1 MPVGEISLATPT
13 ENYLLR
19 SLRRTLD
26 VILVGGFAV
35 MSGATLGQ
43 VLFRYL
49 LHVPATW
56 TEELARATFVM
67 ITYFAMAVAVRDK
80 DHIVVD
86 FLLVKLRP
94 RARALVLI
102 AFDVAIL
109 AFLALVARGALL
121 MAGRMWTAELTMLD
135 GVTQGHL
142 YLGEL
147 IAILLMMLY
156 AALDVAVQV
165 RALLGA
171 PVAEVPAGSASLDG
185 DLR

>member
-1 MPVGEISLATPT
+1 LAAPT
-13 ENYLLR
+13 ENHLLR
-19 SLRRTLD
+19 ALRHTLD
-26 VILVGGFAV
+26 IVLIGGFAV
-35 MSGATLGQ
+35 MAVATLGQ
-43 VLFRYL
+43 VLFRYF
-49 LHVPATW
+49 LHIPATW

-86 FLLVKLRP
+86 FLLVKLAP
-94 RARALVLI
+94 RARALLLI

-109 AFLALVARGALL
+109 AFLALLARGALL
-121 MAGRMWTAELTMLD
+121 MAERMWTAELTMLE

-147 IAILLMMLY
+147 IAVMLMILYVAIDLVVQLRVLRGGPA
-156 AALDVAVQV
+156 AAL
-165 RALLGA
+165 
-171 PVAEVPAGSASLDG
+171 PAGGTSLDG

>member
-1 MPVGEISLATPT
+1 LAAPT
-13 ENYLLR
+13 EAYLLR
-19 SLRRTLD
+19 ILRLVLD
-26 VILVGGFAV
+26 VILIGGFAV
-35 MSGATLGQ
+35 MSAATLGQ

-49 LHVPATW
+49 LHIPATW

-86 FLLVKLRP
+86 FLLARLP
-94 RARALVLI
+94 ARARAVVII
-102 AFDVAIL
+102 AFDMAII
-109 AFLALVARGALL
+109 AVLALVARGALL
-121 MAGRMWTAELTMLD
+121 MAGRMWNAELTMLE

-142 YLGEL
+142 YAGEL

-156 AALDVAVQV
+156 AALDIAVQA
-165 RALLGA
+165 RTLRGG
-171 PVAEVPAGSASLDG
+171 PAAAQPTDPTSLEG

>member
-1 MPVGEISLATPT
+1 LAAST
-13 ENYLLR
+13 ENHLLR
-19 SLRRTLD
+19 ILRRTLD
-26 VILVGGFAV
+26 VILIGGFAV
-35 MSGATLGQ
+35 MSVATLGQ
-43 VLFRYL
+43 VLFRYF
-49 LHVPATW
+49 LHIPATW

-86 FLLVKLRP
+86 FLLVKLPP
-94 RARALVLI
+94 RARALLLI

-156 AALDVAVQV
+156 AALDMVAQL
-165 RALLGA
+165 RTLRGG
-171 PVAEVPAGSASLDG
+171 PVTGLPAGSTSLDG

>member
-1 MPVGEISLATPT
+1 LAVPID
-13 ENYLLR
+13 NPLLR
-19 SLRRTLD
+19 ILRRILD
-26 VILVGGFAV
+26 AILIGGFTV
-35 MSGATLGQ
+35 MSVATLGQ
-43 VLFRYL
+43 VLFRYF
-49 LHVPATW
+49 LHIPATW
-56 TEELARATFVM
+56 TEELARVTFVM

-86 FLLVKLRP
+86 FLLVKLAP
-94 RARALVLI
+94 RARALLLI

-121 MAGRMWTAELTMLD
+121 MAERMWTAELTMLD

-156 AALDVAVQV
+156 AALDMAVQLRV
-165 RALLGA
+165 LRGGAVAALA
-171 PVAEVPAGSASLDG
+171 ASDASLDG

>member
-1 MPVGEISLATPT
+1 
-13 ENYLLR
+13 
-19 SLRRTLD
+19 
-26 VILVGGFAV
+26 
-35 MSGATLGQ
+35 
-43 VLFRYL
+43 
-49 LHVPATW
+49 
-56 TEELARATFVM
+56 
-67 ITYFAMAVAVRDK
+67 MAVAVRDK

-86 FLLVKLRP
+86 FLLVKLAP
-94 RARALVLI
+94 RARALLLI

-121 MAGRMWTAELTMLD
+121 MAERMWTAELTMLD

-156 AALDVAVQV
+156 AALDIAVQV
-165 RALLGA
+165 RALRGG
-171 PVAEVPAGSASLDG
+171 PVAALAASDASLDG

>member
-1 MPVGEISLATPT
+1 LTVSTD
-13 ENYLLR
+13 NHLLR
-19 SLRRTLD
+19 LLRRTLD
-26 VILVGGFAV
+26 VVLVAGFAV
-35 MSGATLGQ
+35 MSVATLGQ

-49 LHVPATW
+49 LHIPATW

-67 ITYFAMAVAVRDK
+67 ITYFAMAIAVRDK

-86 FLLVKLRP
+86 FLLVKLPP
-94 RARALVLI
+94 RARALLLI
-102 AFDVAIL
+102 VFDVAII
-109 AFLALVARGALL
+109 AFLALVARGAQL
-121 MAGRMWTAELTMLD
+121 MAQRMWGAELTMLD

-156 AALDVAVQV
+156 AGLDMVTQV
-165 RALLGA
+165 RVLRGA
-171 PVAEVPAGSASLDG
+171 PVAEISAGGGALDG

>member
-1 MPVGEISLATPT
+1 LAVPT
-13 ENYLLR
+13 ENHLLR
-19 SLRRTLD
+19 NLRRALD

-35 MSGATLGQ
+35 MSVATLGQ

-49 LHVPATW
+49 LHIPATW
-56 TEELARATFVM
+56 TEELARATFVL

-94 RARALVLI
+94 RARALLLI

-109 AFLALVARGALL
+109 AFLVLVARGALL
-121 MAGRMWTAELTMLD
+121 MAERMWTAELTMLD

-147 IAILLMMLY
+147 IAILLMILY
-156 AALDVAVQV
+156 AALDMAVQV
-165 RALLGA
+165 RALRSGA
-171 PVAEVPAGSASLDG
+171 VAEISPGGASLDG

>member
-1 MPVGEISLATPT
+1 MPALTD
-13 ENYLLR
+13 NHLLR

-26 VILVGGFAV
+26 IILVGGFAV
-35 MSGATLGQ
+35 MSVATLGQ
-43 VLFRYL
+43 VLFRYF
-49 LHVPATW
+49 LHFPATW

-86 FLLVKLRP
+86 FLLVKLPP
-94 RARALVLI
+94 RARALLLI
-102 AFDVAIL
+102 TFDVVIV

-121 MAGRMWTAELTMLD
+121 MAERMWTAELTMLD

-156 AALDVAVQV
+156 AALDIAVQV
-165 RALLGA
+165 RALRGG
-171 PVAEVPAGSASLDG
+171 PVATLPAAGASLDR